1 MPPRPGYGI
10 ELTTRSDAADLPP
23 LVAVAGQ
30 TVPTTKVVQLL
41 DAEAELD
48 TWRVVE
54 VFSRTL
60 APFDVDLSWSAGS
73 GSGARAMVTVTRSA
87 RICLFARSLRVAAA
101 NLSAA
106 VNRVGV
112 TVGDGFAVTE
122 NHYEVRGRGAEGFQ
136 EVAVPPFARRAR
148 LDLADDA
155 LLAAS
160 KLRILDGLGALR
172 AVVAGA
178 NQPSDGVP
186 LGDAGAVQV
195 EPRSQVDWRVVFT
208 LSI

>member
-1 MPPRPGYGI
+1 MPPRPGYGT

-23 LVAVAGQ
+23 LAAVAAGH
-30 TVPTTKVVQLL
+30 VAPTTKVVQLL

-48 TWRVVE
+48 TWRIVE
-54 VFSRTL
+54 VFSRSL

-73 GSGARAMVTVTRSA
+73 GSGATAKVTVTRSA

-106 VNRVGV
+106 ANRVGV

-122 NHYEVRGRGAEGFQ
+122 NVYEVRGRGEGLQ
-136 EVAVPPFARRAR
+136 DVQVPPFARRAR
-148 LDLADDA
+148 LDMSDDSVLA
-155 LLAAS
+155 LS

-172 AVVAGA
+172 AVVVGS
-178 NQPSDGVP
+178 NQPDDGVP
-186 LGDAGAVQV
+186 LGDAGIVQV

-208 LSI
+208 LSL

>member
-1 MPPRPGYGI
+1 MPPRPGYGT

-23 LVAVAGQ
+23 LAAVAGHA
-30 TVPTTKVVQLL
+30 PTTKLVQLL

-60 APFDVDLSWSAGS
+60 APFEVDLAWSAGS
-73 GSGARAMVTVTRSA
+73 GSGATAKVTVTRSA
-87 RICLFARSLRVAAA
+87 RICLFARSLRVSAA
-101 NLSAA
+101 NLSGAA
-106 VNRVGV
+106 NRVGV

-122 NHYEVRGRGAEGFQ
+122 NQHEVRGRGGDGLQ
-136 EVAVPPFARRAR
+136 DVVIPPFAKRAR
-148 LDLADDA
+148 LDASDEAVLA
-155 LLAAS
+155 LS

-172 AVVAGA
+172 AVVVGSQ
-178 NQPSDGVP
+178 QPPGGVP
-186 LGDAGAVQV
+186 LGGAGSVQV
-195 EPRSQVDWRVVFT
+195 EPHSTVDWRVVFT